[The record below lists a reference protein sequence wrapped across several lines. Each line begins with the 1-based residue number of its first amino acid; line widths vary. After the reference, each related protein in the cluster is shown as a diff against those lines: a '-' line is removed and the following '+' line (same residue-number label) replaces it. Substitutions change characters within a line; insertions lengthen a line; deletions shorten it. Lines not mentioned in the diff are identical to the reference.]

1 MAEFHEDMVQKT
13 KKQIQHHFIALVEA
27 EGFSHVSVKKIA
39 ERANINRGTFYL
51 HYTDKYELMDHLQQ
65 ELLNELQTRITAIL
79 PKEAFLALHQQQ
91 LYPPF
96 VAIFQFISEHAHA
109 LRAILGDKGDPSFA
123 KKIKLVFGEV
133 LLERLI
139 SQHPA
144 AKDEAFRMY
153 MHAFMTSAI
162 LGVIQEWLE
171 NCEEQTAEEMA
182 KIHFQILNFISQ
194 LRTFIQ

>member
-1 MAEFHEDMVQKT
+1 MGSIHEDMVHKT
-13 KKQIQHHFIALVEA
+13 KLQIQHHFIALVEA
-27 EGFSHVSVKKIA
+27 EGFSHVTVKKIA

-109 LRAILGDKGDPSFA
+109 LRAILGDQGDPSFA
-123 KKIKLVFGEV
+123 KKIKRVFGEV

-144 AKDEAFRMY
+144 AKDEAFRKY

-171 NCEEQTAEEMA
+171 NCDGQTVEEMA

-194 LRTFIQ
+194 VLTFIQ

>member
-1 MAEFHEDMVQKT
+1 MKETFQWHRFMKDMVQKT
-13 KKQIQHHFIALVEA
+13 KKQIQHHFIALIEV

-65 ELLNELQTRITAIL
+65 ELLHELQTRITAIL
-79 PKEAFLALHQQQ
+79 PKEAFLALNQQQ

-96 VAIFQFISEHAHA
+96 IAIFQFISEHAHA
-109 LRAILGDKGDPSFA
+109 LRAILGDQETLLCE
-123 KKIKLVFGEV
+123 KIKRVFGEV

-139 SQHPA
+139 SLHPA

-153 MHAFMTSAI
+153 MHALHDIGDFRVIT
-162 LGVIQEWLE
+162 GVAGEL
-171 NCEEQTAEEMA
+171 
-182 KIHFQILNFISQ
+182 
-194 LRTFIQ
+194 

>member
-1 MAEFHEDMVQKT
+1 MASIHEEMVQKT
-13 KKQIQHHFIALVEA
+13 KTQIQYHFIALVE
-27 EGFSHVSVKKIA
+27 EDGFSQVSVKKIA

-51 HYTDKYELMDHLQQ
+51 HYVDKYELMDHLQQ
-65 ELLNELQTRITAIL
+65 QLLNELQARITAIL
-79 PKEAFLALHQQQ
+79 PKEVFMALHQQQ

-123 KKIKLVFGEV
+123 KKVKRVFGEV

-144 AKDEAFRMY
+144 AKDEEFLKY
-153 MHAFMTSAI
+153 MNAFMTSAI

-171 NCEEQTAEEMA
+171 NCEEQSVEEMA
-182 KIHFQILNFISQ
+182 KIHFQILKFISQ
-194 LRTFIQ
+194 LRTFIE

>member
-1 MAEFHEDMVQKT
+1 MASIHEEMVQKT
-13 KKQIQHHFIALVEA
+13 KAQIQYHFIALVEE
-27 EGFSHVSVKKIA
+27 EGFTQVSVKKIA
-39 ERANINRGTFYL
+39 ERANINRGTFYV
-51 HYTDKYELMDHLQQ
+51 HYVDKYELMDHLQQ
-65 ELLNELQTRITAIL
+65 QLLNELQARITAIL
-79 PKEAFLALHQQQ
+79 PKEAFMALHQQQ

-123 KKIKLVFGEV
+123 KKVKRVFGEV

-144 AKDEAFRMY
+144 AKDEEFLKY

-171 NCEEQTAEEMA
+171 NCEEQTVEEMA
-182 KIHFQILNFISQ
+182 KIHFQILKFISQ
-194 LRTFIQ
+194 LRTFIE

>member
-1 MAEFHEDMVQKT
+1 MASIHEDMVQKT

-65 ELLNELQTRITAIL
+65 ELLHELQTRITAIL

-96 VAIFQFISEHAHA
+96 IAIFQFISEHAHA
-109 LRAILGDKGDPSFA
+109 LRAILGDQGDPSFA
-123 KKIKLVFGEV
+123 KKIKRVFGEV

-139 SQHPA
+139 SLHPA

-153 MHAFMTSAI
+153 MHAFLTSAI
-162 LGVIQEWLE
+162 LGVITEWLE
-171 NCEEQTAEEMA
+171 NCEKQTAEEMA

-194 LRTFIQ
+194 LPTFIQ

>member
-1 MAEFHEDMVQKT
+1 MA
-13 KKQIQHHFIALVEA
+13 
-27 EGFSHVSVKKIA
+27 
-39 ERANINRGTFYL
+39 
-51 HYTDKYELMDHLQQ
+51 
-65 ELLNELQTRITAIL
+65 LN
-79 PKEAFLALHQQQ
+79 QQQ

-96 VAIFQFISEHAHA
+96 IAIFQFISEHAHA
-109 LRAILGDKGDPSFA
+109 LRAILGDHGDPSLR
-123 KKIKLVFGEV
+123 KNKTGFGEV

-139 SQHPA
+139 SLHPA

-153 MHAFMTSAI
+153 MHAFLTSAI
-162 LGVIQEWLE
+162 LGVITEWLE